1 MIYDFGPRAQ
11 WVYTVLRER
20 ITSGEF
26 TPGMRLPSHTDLAAE
41 FGVAPLTVRQVLSR
55 LEEEG
60 IVSRQ
65 QGRGTFVREKT
76 IPAVLIAEDDAEMSA
91 LLSAHV
97 QRAGY
102 RPLTASNAVDAM
114 QLLQTDENISL
125 IFSDVRMPD
134 RDAGVEFIRTVRRRW
149 PQLPLAA
156 ITGFP
161 EDLSE
166 LHGTPESPVLILPK
180 PVWAH
185 QIQEALRLALRTT
198 YNNLNYERPFN
209 QSP

>member
-76 IPAVLIAEDDAEMSA
+76 IPAVLIAEDDPEMAA

-102 RPLTASNAVDAM
+102 RPLTASNPVDAM
-114 QLLQTDENISL
+114 QFLQNDENISL

-134 RDAGVEFIRTVRRRW
+134 RDAGIEFIRNVRRRW

-166 LHGTPESPVLILPK
+166 LHGSPESPVLILPK

-198 YNNLNYERPFN
+198 YNHMNYDRPYN
-209 QSP
+209 QNP

>member
-20 ITSGEF
+20 ITGGEF
-26 TPGMRLPSHTDLAAE
+26 TPGMKLPSHTELATE

-65 QGRGTFVREKT
+65 QGRGTFVREMT
-76 IPAVLIAEDDAEMSA
+76 IPAVLIAEDDPEMAA

-97 QRAGY
+97 ERAGY
-102 RPLTASNAVDAM
+102 RPLLVSNPIDA
-114 QLLQTDENISL
+114 LEILQNDRNISL
-125 IFSDVRMPD
+125 VFSDVRMPD
-134 RDAGVEFIRTVRRRW
+134 RDKGVEFIRTVRRRW

-156 ITGFP
+156 VTGFP
-161 EDLSE
+161 QDLSE

-198 YNNLNYERPFN
+198 YNNMNFEKPGRQTP
-209 QSP
+209 

>member
-1 MIYDFGPRAQ
+1 
-11 WVYTVLRER
+11 
-20 ITSGEF
+20 
-26 TPGMRLPSHTDLAAE
+26 MRLPSHTELAAE

-65 QGRGTFVREKT
+65 QGRGTFVREQT
-76 IPAVLIAEDDAEMSA
+76 IPAVLIAEDDPEMAA
-91 LLSAHV
+91 LLSAHI

-102 RPLTASNAVDAM
+102 RPLMASNPGDALE
-114 QLLQTDENISL
+114 LLQNDQNIAL
-125 IFSDVRMPD
+125 VFSDVRMPD
-134 RDAGVEFIRTVRRRW
+134 RDKGVEFIRTVRRRW

-156 ITGFP
+156 VTGFP

-198 YNNLNYERPFN
+198 YSMSFERPN
-209 QSP
+209 QPTP

>member
-26 TPGMRLPSHTDLAAE
+26 TPGMRLPSHTELATE

-55 LEEEG
+55 LEEQG

-65 QGRGTFVREKT
+65 QGRGTFVRQQK
-76 IPAVLIAEDDAEMSA
+76 IPAVLIAEDDPEMSA
-91 LLSAHV
+91 LLSTHV

-102 RPLTASNAVDAM
+102 RSLVASNPADAM
-114 QLLQTDENISL
+114 QMLQDDQNIAL
-125 IFSDVRMPD
+125 VFSDVRMPD
-134 RDAGVEFIRTVRRRW
+134 RDSGVDFIRTVRRRW

-156 ITGFP
+156 VTGFP

-198 YNNLNYERPFN
+198 YDSLNFERPD
-209 QSP
+209 QPTT

>member
-20 ITSGEF
+20 ITGGEF
-26 TPGMRLPSHTDLAAE
+26 TAGMRLPSHTELATE

-65 QGRGTFVREKT
+65 QGRGTFVREMT
-76 IPAVLIAEDDAEMSA
+76 IPAVLIAEDDPEMSA

-102 RPLTASNAVDAM
+102 RPLLASNPIDALE
-114 QLLQTDENISL
+114 LLQNDQNISL
-125 IFSDVRMPD
+125 VFSDVRMPD
-134 RDAGVEFIRTVRRRW
+134 RDKGVEFIRTVRRRW

-156 ITGFP
+156 VTGFP
-161 EDLSE
+161 QDLSE

-198 YNNLNYERPFN
+198 YDTMNFERPN
-209 QSP
+209 QQTS

>member
-26 TPGMRLPSHTDLAAE
+26 TPGMRLPSHTELATE

-65 QGRGTFVREKT
+65 QGRGTFVRERT
-76 IPAVLIAEDDAEMSA
+76 VPAVLIAEDDPDMSA
-91 LLSAHV
+91 LLSVHV

-102 RPLTASNAVDAM
+102 RPLVAADPTEAM
-114 QLLQTDENISL
+114 QLLQSGENIAL
-125 IFSDVRMPD
+125 VFSDVRMPD
-134 RDAGVEFIRTVRRRW
+134 RSAGIEFIRTVRRRW

-161 EDLSE
+161 EDLAE
-166 LHGTPESPVLILPK
+166 LHGTPESPVLVLPK

-185 QIQEALRLALRTT
+185 QVQEALRLALRTT
-198 YNNLNYERPFN
+198 YNNLNFDR
-209 QSP
+209 SGMGAL

>member
-20 ITSGEF
+20 ITGGEF
-26 TPGMRLPSHTDLAAE
+26 TPGMRLPSHTELATE

-65 QGRGTFVREKT
+65 QGRGTFVREMT
-76 IPAVLIAEDDAEMSA
+76 IPAVLIAEEDAEMAA
-91 LLSAHV
+91 LLSDHV

-102 RPLTASNAVDAM
+102 RPLLVSNPVDALD
-114 QLLQTDENISL
+114 LLQSDQNISL
-125 IFSDVRMPD
+125 VVSDVRMPD
-134 RDAGVEFIRTVRRRW
+134 RDKGVEFIRTVRRRW
-149 PQLPLAA
+149 PELPLAA
-156 ITGFP
+156 VTGFP
-161 EDLSE
+161 QDLSE

-198 YNNLNYERPFN
+198 YNNMNFERPSR
-209 QSP
+209 QTP

>member
-20 ITSGEF
+20 ITGGEF
-26 TPGMRLPSHTDLAAE
+26 TPGMKLPSHTELATE

-65 QGRGTFVREKT
+65 QGRGTFVREMT
-76 IPAVLIAEDDAEMSA
+76 IPAVLIAEDDPEMAA

-97 QRAGY
+97 QKAGY
-102 RPLTASNAVDAM
+102 RPLLVSNPVDALD
-114 QLLQTDENISL
+114 LLQNDQNISL
-125 IFSDVRMPD
+125 VFSDVRMPD
-134 RDAGVEFIRTVRRRW
+134 RDKGVEFIRTVRRRW

-156 ITGFP
+156 VTGFP
-161 EDLSE
+161 QDLSE

-198 YNNLNYERPFN
+198 YNNMNFERPT
-209 QSP
+209 P